1 MAKTNKNETID
12 SGLNI
17 TIIILVLI
25 LIATVVLGTICIG
38 TNMEANHQEQLTAIE
53 GLKSDL
59 PRSIC
64 YNETT
69 TERLELNN
77 SIEVGIPSGAVLIC
91 EDGIDFEYIGS
102 EVGWGTWVAIKDR
115 YIPSSRQPV
124 SGVCLVQ
131 TTIEVCEYVRS
142 G

>member
-69 TERLELNN
+69 TEQLELNN
-77 SIEVGIPSGAVLIC
+77 SIEVGIPYGAELIC
-91 EDGIDFEYIGS
+91 EDNIDLGFIGTNVNPFNWD
-102 EVGWGTWVAIKDR
+102 EIKDI
-115 YIPSSRQPV
+115 YIPFSGQPV

-131 TTIEVCEYVRS
+131 ITKEVCEYVMS